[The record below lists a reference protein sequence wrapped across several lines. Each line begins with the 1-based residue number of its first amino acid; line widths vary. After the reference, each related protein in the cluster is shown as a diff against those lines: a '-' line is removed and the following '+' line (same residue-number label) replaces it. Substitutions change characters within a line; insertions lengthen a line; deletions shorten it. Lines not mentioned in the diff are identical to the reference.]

1 MICIPIMAKSTDEA
15 LEKIARANPMADML
29 EFRLDVMES
38 FRLQDMLRIASKP
51 VIVTYRSEKEG
62 GNGSANYET
71 QTRYLFNAL
80 EADVGFVDV
89 EYSMPPELRRKIFQ
103 DRRRSKII
111 ASVHLINGTPSKEEL
126 EGILGSLAAT
136 GADIVKIVTR
146 AQLPEDNLRVL
157 GLIPQAQKMDV
168 KIIAFCMGP
177 MGRISRIASLLFG
190 GYLTFASL
198 EEGEESAEGQ
208 IPVTE
213 MKKIIE
219 KFLPAI

>member
-1 MICIPIMAKSTDEA
+1 MICVPIIAKNTDEA

-38 FRLQDMLRIASKP
+38 FRLKDMLQIASKP
-51 VIVTYRSEKEG
+51 VVVTYRSKKEG
-62 GNGSANYET
+62 GKGPANYET
-71 QTRYLFNAL
+71 QTRYLCKAF
-80 EADVGFVDV
+80 EADADFVDV

-111 ASVHLINGTPSKEEL
+111 ASVHLLDRTPSKEEL
-126 EGILGSLAAT
+126 DEIFGSLAAT

-146 AQLPEDNLRVL
+146 AQSPEDNLRVL
-157 GLIPQAQKMDV
+157 GLIPQARKMDV

-213 MKKIIE
+213 MKRILE
-219 KFLPAI
+219 KLLP